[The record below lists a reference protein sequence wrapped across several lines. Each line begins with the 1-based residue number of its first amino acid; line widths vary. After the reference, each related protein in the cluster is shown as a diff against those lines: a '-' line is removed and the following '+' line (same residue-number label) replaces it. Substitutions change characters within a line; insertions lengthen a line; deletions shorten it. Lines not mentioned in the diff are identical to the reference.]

1 MIPKLATIE
10 EIKEVYG
17 VFAQYEDVFPHIRF
31 DYIQRKIETGR
42 CVYEDDVVITFT
54 VYKRKQR
61 IGDNNHALKGE
72 VMIHQIVNANP
83 NNGKSAEVLQR
94 FFEYAVEGKT
104 VWLTVRSDNERAIKF
119 YGKVGFKD
127 VGNIYWMKGKLPGK
141 VFRYLPKV
149 NSVL

>member
-17 VFAQYEDVFPHIRF
+17 IFAQYEDVFPHIRF
-31 DYIQRKIETGR
+31 DYVQRKIETGR

-83 NNGKSAEVLQR
+83 SNGKSSDVLQR
-94 FFEYAVEGKT
+94 FFEYTVEGKT

-127 VGNIYWMKGKLPGK
+127 VGNICWMKGKLPGK
-141 VFRYLPKV
+141 VFRHLPKS